1 MRIEQLMT
9 RPVHC
14 CSEGDTLNTAAQ
26 MMWEHDCGAIPVTR
40 PDGTL
45 VGMITDRDICMAAYT
60 RGQCLSEIPVG
71 KVMAKQVFA
80 CSPNESIRSAE
91 RMMSDKQVRR
101 VPVIDDGRRLVGIL
115 STNDIT
121 RHAMTAGSQRNGN
134 EHQVVETLAAICTPR
149 QMTLQ
154 RRDSSA
160 VATGPG
166 VP

>member
-1 MRIEQLMT
+1 MRIEQLMS

-26 MMWEHDCGAIPVTR
+26 MMWEHDCGAIPVIG

-60 RGQCLSEIPVG
+60 RGQCLSMIPVG
-71 KVMAKQVFA
+71 EAMAKQVFA
-80 CSPNESIRSAE
+80 CSPKDSIQSAE
-91 RMMSDKQVRR
+91 RLMSDKQVRR
-101 VPVIDDGRRLVGIL
+101 VPVVDEERRPVGIL

-121 RHAMTAGSQRNGN
+121 RHAMTAGSQKNGV

-160 VATGPG
+160 VATRSG
-166 VP
+166 VA